1 MNNSVNKIE
10 SFVLFGA
17 LGDLSVRKLIPAWYY
32 LERDNVLND
41 NLKILGV
48 GRKDITKS
56 QFLIKIQNALK
67 NNVSKEYLD
76 DDTIFSFPDFS
87 EDIHKNINLICMK
100 AFNSIGCSNW
110 GRVDF
115 FMDNKSLINL
125 IEINSIPGMTDHSL
139 VPKSA
144 KKNGFSYHQLLL
156 LLLQN

>member
-56 QFLIKIQNALK
+56 QFL
-67 NNVSKEYLD
+67 
-76 DDTIFSFPDFS
+76 
-87 EDIHKNINLICMK
+87 
-100 AFNSIGCSNW
+100 
-110 GRVDF
+110 
-115 FMDNKSLINL
+115 
-125 IEINSIPGMTDHSL
+125 
-139 VPKSA
+139 
-144 KKNGFSYHQLLL
+144 KKNSECS
-156 LLLQN
+156 